1 MTLTRWWSPTRPTVR
16 GALGGSLSL
25 LRAAHP
31 APVLD
36 SRAAGDLL
44 SSLLSD
50 VHAQSLA
57 ASDRLLV
64 LECLMA
70 AAEVHPAAV
79 QALERRALDGC
90 IAAVDGEKDPRC
102 LGLAFRLWPRLAC
115 LFPPDGAAMRA
126 CAEEMH
132 DVMACYFPLVFNPP
146 PGAPADRKHRLT
158 RDALAADLA
167 AALTCTPA
175 FAPFA
180 MPLVIGK
187 LAVPADHDALA
198 IEDSLRAL
206 QTAALSFPPSAAA
219 THVHSI
225 WRGLRAVLLPGGD
238 GQDDAGEST
247 GTRRRLA
254 GDTLSTVLRVLAA
267 APGNH
272 AAQCVDEI
280 LADAAVQQ
288 LCSLMLAAPMAA
300 RASQDI
306 SVRGRAA
313 EALSAVSTLLAATA
327 RSSVSA
333 ACRVHT
339 TIMPTMIAAIP
350 QHKAGLPHRE
360 ALVLAAHVTVAASEA
375 ACSAASAA
383 GGGGKRL
390 GAPFGALSGA
400 TLQVFLSAAVTADA
414 HMADADDDAEEIAG
428 DALGAL
434 STGALGV
441 AGLKAML
448 LVPPPFDALDE
459 ADRARAA
466 DALTSVALSGG
477 DSAVNGDA
485 AAALAAVAE
494 ASDAGFALVS
504 STCLPKT
511 LHAISSCNTAD
522 SCSAAMACART
533 LASARANA
541 LAPHLAGAL
550 AQRLQAQLPGAAHD
564 TVQQVLL
571 LQLRALEALCS
582 TCRFPSC
589 DMLAAFAAWALHSAE
604 QVPELARPSV
614 ASAAGAAAA
623 ACGVDAQTT
632 LAAPSAEAVLT
643 EPACGSCNLVAAHLL
658 CALHP
663 GQPAQPL
670 QPAVLA
676 ARLVQ
681 LAAMAAGPGLEA
693 VLLQSV
699 ASLVNKS
706 ADDVVAAH
714 LMTSQLSPAALTVG
728 ASSQAS
734 LVARIKVAGYV
745 ASGLAW
751 RGARG
756 GMSDIPALLLPLLRA
771 QPLEHAPVLAAAAA
785 ALALPLESCKDVKN
799 ALIRT
804 MTAQRYFT
812 AVIQMLLAQLCES
825 TGDARSGSIL
835 GAHRCTGSWRALP
848 CADPPRPRSSGAGH
862 TQRAPGP
869 ADEHVPLAGAPP
881 ARVSGGGG
889 IGHIQGRGAAVL
901 GAGLHV

>member
-1 MTLTRWWSPTRPTVR
+1 MPLTRCWPPTRPTVR
-16 GALGGSLSL
+16 GALGGSLFL

-31 APVLD
+31 VAVLD

-44 SSLLSD
+44 STLLRD

-64 LECLMA
+64 LECLTA

-102 LGLAFRLWPRLAC
+102 LGLAFRLWPRLAS
-115 LFPPDGAAMRA
+115 LFPPDGAAMLA

-180 MPLVIGK
+180 MPLVVGK
-187 LAVPADHDALA
+187 LAVPADHETLA
-198 IEDSLRAL
+198 VEDSLRAL

-219 THVHSI
+219 THAHSI

-238 GQDDAGEST
+238 GQDDDGENA
-247 GTRRRLA
+247 RRRLALA

-300 RASQDI
+300 RASQDV

-313 EALSAVSTLLAATA
+313 AALSAIATLLAATA

-333 ACRVHT
+333 ACRVHNT
-339 TIMPTMIAAIP
+339 VMPTVISTIP
-350 QHKAGLPHRE
+350 QNGVGVPHRE
-360 ALVLAAHVTVAASEA
+360 ALVLAAHVTAAASEA
-375 ACSAASAA
+375 ARSAAAAA

-390 GAPFGALSGA
+390 GAPFGALAGA
-400 TLQVFLSAAVTADA
+400 TLLVFLSAAVVTADA
-414 HMADADDDAEEIAG
+414 HMADADDDADDSAG
-428 DALGAL
+428 DTLGAL

-441 AGLKAML
+441 AGLKALL

-459 ADRARAA
+459 ADRVRAA
-466 DALTSVALSGG
+466 EALASVALSGG
-477 DSAVNGDA
+477 GDTAVNGDA
-485 AAALAAVAE
+485 SAALAALAE
-494 ASDAGFALVS
+494 AYDAGFALVS
-504 STCLPKT
+504 STCLPRI
-511 LHAISSCNTAD
+511 LHAISSCNTPD
-522 SCSAAMACART
+522 SCSAAMACVRN
-533 LASARANA
+533 LAAARANA
-541 LAPHLAGAL
+541 LAPQLAGAL
-550 AQRLQAQLPGAAHD
+550 AERLQALLPGAAHEA
-564 TVQQVLL
+564 VQEVLL
-571 LQLRALEALCS
+571 PQLRALEALCS
-582 TCRFPSC
+582 TCRLPSG
-589 DMLAAFAAWALHSAE
+589 DMLTAFAAWALHSAE

-632 LAAPSAEAVLT
+632 LAAASAEAVLAD
-643 EPACGSCNLVAAHLL
+643 PACCSRNRVAAHLL

-663 GQPAQPL
+663 GQPAQPF
-670 QPAVLA
+670 QA
-676 ARLVQ
+676 ALVADRLVQ
-681 LAAMAAGPGLEA
+681 LAAMAADPGLEA
-693 VLLQSV
+693 VLLESV
-699 ASLVNKS
+699 ASLVNKY
-706 ADDVVAAH
+706 ADDAVAAN
-714 LMTSQLSPAALTVG
+714 LMTGQLSPAALTVG
-728 ASSQAS
+728 ASSQAA
-734 LVARIKVAGYV
+734 LVVRIKVAGYV

-785 ALALPLESCKDVKN
+785 AMALPLEQCKDVKN
-799 ALIRT
+799 ALTRP

-812 AVIQMLLAQLCES
+812 AVIQMLLTQLREGA
-825 TGDARSGSIL
+825 GDARTGSIL
-835 GAHRCTGSWRALP
+835 GAHHCTRSSWRARF
-848 CADPPRPRSSGAGH
+848 CADPAPPLQLWRGSYAAR
-862 TQRAPGP
+862 PGP
-869 ADEHVPLAGAPP
+869 
-881 ARVSGGGG
+881 R
-889 IGHIQGRGAAVL
+889 
-901 GAGLHV
+901 